1 MPRKKVIDGE
11 KLIQAVESKQP
22 SKKIMEQFKINTS
35 AQLKSLYLDA
45 LVAKGRVEGL
55 VGKSGRGAGGADK
68 SKEILVNKRGSL
80 VITKEMIEEMGFK
93 IDDAFTVRKTKSGV
107 SIKKI

>member
-1 MPRKKVIDGE
+1 MPKKKVIDSE

-22 SKKIMEQFKINTS
+22 SKKIMEQFKIKTS

-55 VGKSGRGAGGADK
+55 VSKTGRGAGNADK
-68 SKEILVNKRGSL
+68 SKDILVNKRGSL
-80 VITKEMIEEMGFK
+80 VIPKEVIAEMGFQ
-93 IDDAFTVRKTKSGV
+93 IDDAFKVRKTKSGV
-107 SIKKI
+107 SIKKV